1 MDFIFCKF
9 CLLHFQTLMWLFWF
23 LLELCTYFARFE
35 KPKKIKLNPLSAN
48 PTKWSSTIKQF
59 VGFCRRIIWVC
70 LTILWGWH
78 LKGFREI
85 FIASSLTHFE
95 PMFSF
100 IPVLSRVL
108 QLKGK
113 WKEILVRIWFSDI
126 CSVKSSANILIK
138 EKDRSVYLSRQ
149 SFEQGFHVI
158 EVWAQINVNLE
169 KASLIFVFL

>member
-1 MDFIFCKF
+1 
-9 CLLHFQTLMWLFWF
+9 
-23 LLELCTYFARFE
+23 
-35 KPKKIKLNPLSAN
+35 
-48 PTKWSSTIKQF
+48 
-59 VGFCRRIIWVC
+59 
-70 LTILWGWH
+70 
-78 LKGFREI
+78 
-85 FIASSLTHFE
+85 
-95 PMFSF
+95 MFSF